1 MTNLMES
8 LMTSERGD
16 IIKEDGNV
24 YRLSI
29 YGRGEHLF
37 FRENDK
43 GLLCHIDAVHG
54 AIFKKSIHI
63 WDSTGEK
70 MSKAEKERVS
80 ELIFKYYK
88 KFYNPNV
95 IWVDKF
101 C

>member
-1 MTNLMES
+1 MPDLIES
-8 LMTSERGD
+8 LMASDRGNV
-16 IIKEDGNV
+16 IKENGNV
-24 YRLSI
+24 CILSI

-70 MSKAEKERVS
+70 MSKAEKERVA
-80 ELIFKYYK
+80 ELIFKYYE